1 LLRPSLLE
9 VVCVM
14 NTKFRCWDSRNKEMI
29 YSDKEDCFYITTKGV
44 LFMYAIPKSE
54 SGLTVEYYKD
64 YTSKQFTGLQDK
76 NGVDIYEGDIVQS
89 VDYYPSEIVYSE
101 YKACFLAGDLVIADG
116 GCYRTSNRWEVIGNI
131 HENPELLEGN
141 E

>member
-1 LLRPSLLE
+1 MRE
-9 VVCVM
+9 I
-14 NTKFRCWDSRNKEMI
+14 KFRAYVKFLNEIQNVVELFRSGKV
-29 YSDKEDCFYITTKGV
+29 ITDGYD
-44 LFMYAIPKSE
+44 YALAHDDII
-54 SGLTVEYYKD
+54 LM
-64 YTSKQFTGLQDK
+64 QFTGLQDI
-76 NGVDIYEGDIVQS
+76 NGADIYEGDIVQS